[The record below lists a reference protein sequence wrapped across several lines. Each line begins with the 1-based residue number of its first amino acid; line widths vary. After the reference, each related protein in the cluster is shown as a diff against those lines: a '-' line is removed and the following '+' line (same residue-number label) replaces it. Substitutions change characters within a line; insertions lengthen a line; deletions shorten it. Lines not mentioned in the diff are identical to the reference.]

1 MVDYT
6 TIRIKKSS
14 LDKIEKLKGD
24 NLTAADVVEKLLNT
38 LDGCTIDDI
47 VEVKRDNVAILL
59 EYTSFVNNKNLYVDQ
74 EYGITFQE
82 LKHSKVGDMF
92 TANPDPADEFYMN
105 ETAEV
110 LFVDGRSV
118 LVRVTEIVKSEEG
131 QSSMVH
137 IEHIDLF

>member
-24 NLTAADVVEKLLNT
+24 NLSAADVVEKLLNT
-38 LDGCTIDDI
+38 VDGCTIDDI
-47 VEVKRDNVAILL
+47 VEIKRDNVAILL
-59 EYTSFVNNKNLYVDQ
+59 EYTSFGDKKEFYVDH
-74 EYGITFQE
+74 EFGITFQD
-82 LKHSKVGDMF
+82 LKLSKVGDMF
-92 TANPDPADEFYMN
+92 TANPDPADEYYMN

-110 LFVDGRSV
+110 LFVDDRSV
-118 LVRVTEIVKSEEG
+118 LVRVTELAKSEEG
-131 QSSMVH
+131 ESSMVH

>member
-24 NLTAADVVEKLLNT
+24 NLSAADVVEKLLNT
-38 LDGCTIDDI
+38 VDGCTIDDI

-59 EYTSFVNNKNLYVDQ
+59 EYTSFGDKKEFYVDR
-74 EYGITFQE
+74 EYGITFQD
-82 LKHSKVGDMF
+82 LKLSKVGDMF
-92 TANPDPADEFYMN
+92 TANPDPADEYYMN

-110 LFVDGRSV
+110 LFVDDRSV
-118 LVRVTEIVKSEEG
+118 LVRVTELVKSEEG

>member
-6 TIRIKKSS
+6 TIRIKKDS

-24 NLTAADVVEKLLNT
+24 NLTSADVVEKLLNT

-47 VEVKRDNVAILL
+47 VEVKRESVAIML
-59 EYTSFVNNKNLYVDQ
+59 EYTSFGGNKEFHVDR
-74 EYGITFQE
+74 EYGISFQE

-92 TANPDPADEFYMN
+92 TANPDPADEYFMN
-105 ETAEV
+105 EVAEV
-110 LFVDGRSV
+110 LFVDDRSV
-118 LVRVTEIVKSEEG
+118 LVRVTEILKTDEG

-137 IEHIDLF
+137 IEHVDLF

>member
-6 TIRIKKSS
+6 TIRLKKSS

-24 NLTAADVVEKLLNT
+24 NLSAADVVEKLLNT
-38 LDGCTIDDI
+38 VDGCTIDDI

-59 EYTSFVNNKNLYVDQ
+59 EYTSFSDKKGFYVDR
-74 EYGITFQE
+74 EFGITFHD
-82 LKHSKVGDMF
+82 LKLSKVGDMF
-92 TANPDPADEFYMN
+92 TANPDPADEYYMN

-118 LVRVTEIVKSEEG
+118 LVRVTELVKSEEG

>member
-6 TIRIKKSS
+6 IIRIKKSS

-105 ETAEV
+105 EVAEV
-110 LFVDGRSV
+110 LFVDDRSV
-118 LVRVTEIVKSEEG
+118 LVRVTELVKSEDGE
-131 QSSMVH
+131 SSMVH